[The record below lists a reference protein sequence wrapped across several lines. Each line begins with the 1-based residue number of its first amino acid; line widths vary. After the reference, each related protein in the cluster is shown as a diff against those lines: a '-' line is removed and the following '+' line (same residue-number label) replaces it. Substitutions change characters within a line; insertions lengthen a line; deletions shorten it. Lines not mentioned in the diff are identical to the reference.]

1 MVIQY
6 ITIWQINLIF
16 AGYRYTCDHLNTRQ
30 WCFCFLK
37 FYDTAIV
44 DEVVNEQPN
53 KQLNADT
60 KTEGIVTDISSD
72 VRQTDTQG
80 KVSRSI

>member
-1 MVIQY
+1 
-6 ITIWQINLIF
+6 
-16 AGYRYTCDHLNTRQ
+16 
-30 WCFCFLK
+30 LK

-60 KTEGIVTDISSD
+60 KKEGIVNDISSD